1 MHINRPLAAAG
12 FLLSWESMKILSAQ
26 QIRVADAYTIRHEP
40 VSSLLLMERAAA
52 ECAGWM
58 VHTFGETPPPY
69 YIFCGMGNNGGDG
82 LVIAR
87 KLQEQGFNVQAWLVH
102 TAGEPSEDNAANQPY
117 YPELMHIRELAE
129 FPALEEPGIIV
140 DALFGTGLN
149 RPVEGWAAGVI
160 HKIND
165 QQQRHTI
172 VSIDMPSGMMADESS
187 LHFPCVHARYTL
199 TFEFYK
205 LAFLLPENAERT
217 GKTELL
223 KFGIHPDYTAQA
235 QTAYHLTDTA
245 TIRTIYRP
253 REPFSHKGTYGHA
266 LVIAGS
272 FGKMG
277 AALLATRA
285 CLRAG
290 AGLVTVHV
298 PRCGYEIMQ
307 TAVPE
312 AMCLAEEQAH
322 FSAHFDE
329 PFRLRQ
335 APDYA
340 TIGIGPGI
348 GTENVTAKALERLL
362 QAYHK
367 PMVLDADALN
377 IIGKYP
383 ALLAEIPK
391 DSILTP
397 HPKEFERLFGKTDN
411 HFERLRLLSRQ
422 AVEWQLYILLKGRY
436 SAMACPDGSV
446 YFNPTGNPGMATAGS
461 GDALTGILTGLLS
474 QGYAPKAALLL
485 GAWLH
490 GLAGDLAA
498 EDLSEEA
505 LVAEDIIH
513 YLGQAYL
520 DIRK

>member
-1 MHINRPLAAAG
+1 
-12 FLLSWESMKILSAQ
+12 MKILSAKQ
-26 QIRVADAYTIRHEP
+26 VREADAYTIAHEP
-40 VSSLLLMERAAA
+40 VSSVLLMERAAT

-87 KLQEQGFNVQAWLVH
+87 KLQEQGFAVQAWLVH
-102 TAGEPSEDNAANQPY
+102 TSGGPSADNAANQPY
-117 YPELMHIRELAE
+117 FPELQHIHELAE

-149 RPVEGWAAGVI
+149 RPVEGWVAGII
-160 HKIND
+160 HRIND
-165 QQQRHTI
+165 QRQRHTV
-172 VSIDMPSGMMADESS
+172 VSIDMPSGMMADASS
-187 LHFPCVHARYTL
+187 VQFPCVHARYTL

-205 LAFLLPENAERT
+205 LAFMMPENGERAGQVEVLKIGLHPAFTEQVQT
-217 GKTELL
+217 G
-223 KFGIHPDYTAQA
+223 
-235 QTAYHLTDTA
+235 YHLTDPGV
-245 TIRTIYRP
+245 IRTVYRP
-253 REPFSHKGTYGHA
+253 RDPFSHKGTYGHA

-272 FGKMG
+272 YGKMG

-285 CLRAG
+285 CLKVG
-290 AGLVTVHV
+290 AGLVTAYI

-312 AMCLAEEQAH
+312 AMCQTEDSAH
-322 FSAHFDE
+322 HSSHFDE
-329 PFRLRQ
+329 AFRLRQ

-340 TIGIGPGI
+340 AIGIGPGI
-348 GTENVTAKALERLL
+348 GTENATAKALERLL

-377 IIGKYP
+377 IVGKYP
-383 ALLAEIPK
+383 ALLPLIPK

-397 HPKEFERLFGKTDN
+397 HPKEFERLFGPTGD
-411 HFERLRLLSRQ
+411 HFERLALLTRK
-422 AVEWQLYILLKGRY
+422 ARELQLYILLKGRY
-436 SAMACPDGSV
+436 SAMACPDGAV
-446 YFNPTGNPGMATAGS
+446 YFNPTGNPGMATAGA
-461 GDALTGILTGLLS
+461 GDVLTGILTGLLS
-474 QGYAPKAALLL
+474 QGYSPKAALLL
-485 GAWLH
+485 GAYLH

-498 EDLSEEA
+498 DDLSEEA
-505 LVAEDIIH
+505 LVAEDIVH

-520 DIRK
+520 GIRW